1 MQWKELCH
9 KNIDI
14 NAACASVV
22 NSINEL
28 KSEAAER

>member
-1 MQWKELCH
+1 MQWKELCQ

-14 NAACASVV
+14 NVACASVE
-22 NSINEL
+22 NRINEL